1 MLSFSCNKTF
11 IKCAANSSSE
21 LDAMNF
27 RAHILPFILSLFS
40 VAVHAAPAP
49 FSDDLGDGDN
59 RILTI
64 HGSNTIGAELAPN
77 LAKAWLQAKGAE
89 DIRTSATGVEN
100 EMLITGQVGTRSQ
113 VSVKVAAH
121 GSGTGFTGLK
131 SGDADIAAASRPAK
145 DKEVAL
151 LQGMADMRSPASE
164 HIVGIDGLAIIVNPN
179 NPVADLSVEQI
190 AQIFSGG
197 YTDWAEV
204 GGMSGP
210 IHVYARD
217 DKSGTWDSFKGMVL
231 GKHFKLI
238 DSAKRYESNAELSDA
253 VSSDV
258 GGIGFVGLSS
268 VRQSKLLSVS
278 DGAAKSLMPN
288 KLTVATEDY
297 ALSRRLYMY
306 TDDTPANPY
315 VGEFIQFVTE
325 NQGQQIVADTGF
337 ISQEVKAV
345 MPESYAELPAD
356 FREITADAQRLTIN
370 FRFYE
375 GSAKLDNK
383 ALRDLDRLV
392 HYVQEHPQSELVL
405 VGFGDNKKDEARS
418 DLLSKLRAMA
428 VRRELV
434 RKGIYPEASLGYG
447 ANMPVASLTGN
458 DGKTK
463 NRRVEVW
470 VRHASAAAGSVISG
484 ADVADSGL

>member
-1 MLSFSCNKTF
+1 MNIREHVLTF
-11 IKCAANSSSE
+11 
-21 LDAMNF
+21 L
-27 RAHILPFILSLFS
+27 LLFS
-40 VAVHAAPAP
+40 SAVAVAAPAP
-49 FSDDLGDGDN
+49 FSDDLKPGDN

-77 LAKAWLQAKGAE
+77 LVKAYLRAKGAT
-89 DIRTSATGVEN
+89 DIRSAPAGEEN
-100 EMLITGQVGTRSQ
+100 ETLITGQVGTMER

-121 GSGTGFTGLK
+121 GSGTGFKGLK
-131 SGDADIAAASRPAK
+131 SGTADIAAASRPAK
-145 DKEVAL
+145 EKEAVL
-151 LQGMADMRSPASE
+151 LQGMTDVRSPASE
-164 HIVGIDGLAIIVNPN
+164 HIVGIDGLAIIVHPD
-179 NPVADLSVEQI
+179 NPVNDLSVEEI

-197 YTDWAEV
+197 YTDWSEL
-204 GGMSGP
+204 GGVPGP

-231 GKHFKLI
+231 GKTHQLI
-238 DSAKRYESNAELSDA
+238 DSARRFESNADLSDA
-253 VSSDV
+253 VSVDA

-268 VRQSKLLSVS
+268 VRLAKVVSVS
-278 DGAAKSLMPN
+278 DGSAKSLLPN

-306 TDDTPANPY
+306 TDDNPANPY
-315 VGEFIQFVTE
+315 VSEFIQFVTE
-325 NQGQQIVADTGF
+325 NQGQKIVADTGF

-345 MPESYAELPAD
+345 VPEYYSELPQD
-356 FREITADAQRLTIN
+356 FREITDDAKRLTIN

-392 HYVQEHPQSELVL
+392 GYVNQHPQAELVL
-405 VGFGDNKKDEARS
+405 VGFGDKKKDEARS

-434 RKGIYPEASLGYG
+434 RKGIYPQASVGYG
-447 ANMPVASLTGN
+447 DNLPVASLTGN

-470 VRHASAAAGSVISG
+470 VRQAS
-484 ADVADSGL
+484 